1 MEQIKLYT
9 AYKAEP
15 QTAEYELGKL
25 GGALVK
31 GAELISKG
39 IATGADKAGGLIEY
53 VTDKT
58 QQSLQKAEGDA
69 KVIYFICFFTS
80 LPWNFPFGA
89 QNPPPP
95 CFVQDKLK

>member
-69 KVIYFICFFTS
+69 KVIYFICFFFLGIFLVEHRTPTS
-80 LPWNFPFGA
+80 
-89 QNPPPP
+89 PPPLI
-95 CFVQDKLK
+95 CSR

>member
-69 KVIYFICFFTS
+69 KVIYRHDFLQVPLKYLVEHRTFL
-80 LPWNFPFGA
+80 LPH
-89 QNPPPP
+89 
-95 CFVQDKLK
+95 VL